1 MTQEELILFKELIK
15 EAVRYAVKDAVKEEL
30 EASFKKDLKE
40 VKVLL
45 AKSIKE
51 SRAIMEQ
58 APQSYHPQS
67 SGPLPEDVKRK
78 LREAVGGDFTQPSY
92 TPIRSNPTMPQIS
105 SEAAMNMSVNGS
117 LPDIDAPIPFIKK
130 DSVMWKEMKE
140 KIG

>member
-15 EAVRYAVKDAVKEEL
+15 EAVRSAVKDAVKEEL

-51 SRAIMEQ
+51 SMAIREQ
-58 APQSYHPQS
+58 APQSYQQQVA
-67 SGPLPEDVKRK
+67 GPLPDDMRRK

-92 TPIRSNPTMPQIS
+92 TPIRSNPVMPQLS
-105 SEAAMNMSVNGS
+105 SETAMNMSVNGS

-130 DSVMWKEMKE
+130 DSIVWKEMKE
-140 KIG
+140 RIG